1 MDEAS
6 KVTLHKPHH
15 QPAQSYLEEK
25 IVWTEGTDPSYPY
38 QAKLNGAK
46 LLIRVNDFP
55 DENLYTLVID
65 DLAVAGFDDWPG
77 QWIRPGQTKLAD
89 PEISV
94 FLPVY
99 NEQDNIAQLNLS
111 LTDALER
118 LGRSYE
124 VIYIDDGS
132 TDNSLAKLREI
143 AARDTRVRVVSLRR
157 NYGQTSAMS
166 AGIDHARGQILIP
179 MDADLQNDPADISRL
194 LEKLDEGYD
203 VVSGWRKNRK
213 DRWLTRQLPSRL
225 ANRLVAKLSGVD
237 LHDFGCSLKVYRRD
251 ALTGVKLYGEMHR
264 FIPIYAGWAGARVT
278 EIPVTHHA
286 RTAGE
291 SKYGLSR
298 TIKVLFDLIT
308 IKFLSSYLTKPLYLF
323 GTAGLVCLV
332 ISLFSFAFAL
342 YYRIVEGVHL
352 NRMPLATLSM
362 IMFAMGVQFIFMGL
376 LAEMIVRTYHES
388 QDKPTYLVRERIN
401 IEDDSDS

>member
-1 MDEAS
+1 MKEY
-6 KVTLHKPHH
+6 LLKPVNE
-15 QPAQSYLEEK
+15 LENK
-25 IVWTEGTDPSYPY
+25 SEG
-38 QAKLNGAK
+38 
-46 LLIRVNDFP
+46 I
-55 DENLYTLVID
+55 
-65 DLAVAGFDDWPG
+65 
-77 QWIRPGQTKLAD
+77 
-89 PEISV
+89 EISV

-99 NEQDNIAQLNLS
+99 NEQDNIEQLNLR
-111 LTDALER
+111 LTDALEK

-132 TDNSLAKLREI
+132 TDQSLARLRDI
-143 AARDTRVRVVSLRR
+143 GLRDTRVRVVSLRR
-157 NYGQTSAMS
+157 NYGQTAAMS
-166 AGIDHARGQILIP
+166 AGIDHAKGGILIP

-203 VVSGWRKNRK
+203 VVSGWRKDRK
-213 DRWLTRQLPSRL
+213 DPWLTRRLPSRL
-225 ANRLVAKLSGVD
+225 ANRLVARLSGVD
-237 LHDFGCSLKVYRRD
+237 LHDFGCSLKAYRRD

-286 RTAGE
+286 RSAGK

-308 IKFLSSYLTKPLYLF
+308 IKFLSSFLTKPLYLF
-323 GTAGLVCLV
+323 GTAGLVCLA
-332 ISLFSFAFAL
+332 ISLLSFAFAL
-342 YYRIVEGVHL
+342 YYRFVEGVHL

-362 IMFAMGVQFIFMGL
+362 IMFAMGVQFVFMGL

-388 QDKPTYLVRERIN
+388 QDKPTYLIRERIN
-401 IEDDSDS
+401 IDDESDGPRNV